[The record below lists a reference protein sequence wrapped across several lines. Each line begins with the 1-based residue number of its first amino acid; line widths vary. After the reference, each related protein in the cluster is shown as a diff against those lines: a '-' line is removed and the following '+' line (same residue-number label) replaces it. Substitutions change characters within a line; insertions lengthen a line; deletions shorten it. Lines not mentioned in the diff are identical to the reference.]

1 MDIPIS
7 YFYTTLSITFVL
19 LVFSC
24 ILISLKFML

>member
-7 YFYTTLSITFVL
+7 YFYNILSITFVL

-24 ILISLKFML
+24 IFISLKFM